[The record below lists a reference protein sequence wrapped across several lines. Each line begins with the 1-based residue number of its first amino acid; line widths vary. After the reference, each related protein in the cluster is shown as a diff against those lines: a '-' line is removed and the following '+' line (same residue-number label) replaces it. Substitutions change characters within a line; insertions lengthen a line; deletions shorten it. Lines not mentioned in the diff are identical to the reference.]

1 MCEACALHGFES
13 DCQRSGFSERAA
25 VSWIESL
32 GQYDFDQGVGGC
44 GEPCAVG
51 ASALR
56 EVAEDAQASNE
67 RRVAGHAA
75 RRAGNFS
82 AIRLKNGEVLSSAR
96 GRG

>member
-56 EVAEDAQASNE
+56 VLAESAESINE
-67 RRVAGHAA
+67 RRVAGHYFRRREKAKAIRPKIAKVLIRRAA
-75 RRAGNFS
+75 RG
-82 AIRLKNGEVLSSAR
+82 
-96 GRG
+96 